1 MKYCNFYI
9 LAILLALNFTACS
22 DEDFYENFRLTD
34 GNSEMPI
41 SFSISMGEGDKATRA
56 NSYNTGSDNGEN
68 YDNTID
74 LDDVRIL
81 VYSAEDDAA
90 TTNID
95 EKGTFVCEAKIP
107 FKSKEPNYRYKF
119 SGGVE
124 NVNPSKLYSFV
135 ALCNTQDVLKV
146 NLDNIDFADYTLDGL
161 LDMLTYSGYTSTFTQ
176 QLIAGNALIPMWGVV
191 TLYPEDAE
199 ISVTQENLGADGASL
214 DNDKNKKLSGFSSDG
229 SIEIPV
235 QRALAK
241 VQIKLNTETAQYF
254 SLTTVKLN
262 NANQSG
268 TLAPEVGQR
277 YKTTTFP
284 TTEDVTI
291 SNTAIKGYYAKENR
305 YTENSQDYPKYMATN
320 NNSDNKLEVNIPT
333 SATRISEELTFA
345 KVGDTYIILIPEYRN
360 LKNDAASNLAANLED
375 EYAKMSLTFSPRTK
389 AGGVTELTSDDETY
403 TLHFA
408 NYTQS
413 PLQYFD
419 IVRNTLYDYTVSL
432 ETGGLEANVRVMP
445 WQYETMEY
453 ELSQNAVVMLT
464 SSANAVFNY
473 DLYRYSN
480 EVLYSADGNTENYAT
495 FTIKVKEPKGV
506 RWVAHLTDPYNFTF
520 TEESETYGF
529 GGDDDK
535 EYTITVK
542 PRGQFTKVLE
552 TDLYFTVETLIDA
565 TPQIAPVDAN
575 GKFVT
580 GNYGITNNSLHIAQV
595 STRTGS
601 SDDTVPFTVD
611 MSAWGSAVSSG
622 TALIANAK
630 AGYYSYS
637 GLTYPTGIETKTI
650 YKGTTNAMCNNGVVM
665 AAYNGTLYCMW
676 QSSANKEDTPDTH
689 IKYSTSTDDGINW
702 STPQNLTTPYG
713 YDKGYTS
720 SGGWLVADDRLI
732 AYVNTWTGDATITGN
747 PTDWNNLT
755 KPLYG
760 YTRYIDMSNTSV
772 ISDVTME
779 GGGQLT
785 AIFEQDPHV
794 ITLPDGT
801 KRIINAGHFQNIG
814 SYSNGLY
821 VNPIYADYTND
832 GITGWKQADFSFTE
846 SNGTQSREMEPSVF
860 RKANGDLVMIFRD
873 NMKINESGN
882 DGEKYTHRVRASV
895 SHDYGLT
902 WSTPVETNLYDSK
915 SKQCAGNLP
924 DGTAFI
930 VNNPVQSETR
940 SPLVIHLSKDGETF
954 NQSYLLRTGY
964 TQAVDPTGGIQDR
977 RVKTAGS
984 GYVYPKAMVH
994 GDYLYV
1000 SYSTNKED
1008 VEYTRIP
1015 LSSIQLNDPSAR

>member
-1 MKYCNFYI
+1 MKHWYIYI
-9 LAILLALNFTACS
+9 LATLLTFTVASCADDDMEFRLDAESNEVYVSVMLNIGGSGEMTRATIVAPGNSSPTLEMENGSFQESYIDPEDVELFVFDQNDKYVSNVNILWRTHMGNTTNADNPSAPTPYQCS
-22 DEDFYENFRLTD
+22 IHGSIEMENLTD
-34 GNSEMPI
+34 GNYHLVAVCNQKGKLQGTKGSLSE
-41 SFSISMGEGDKATRA
+41 K
-56 NSYNTGSDNGEN
+56 
-68 YDNTID
+68 
-74 LDDVRIL
+74 
-81 VYSAEDDAA
+81 
-90 TTNID
+90 TT
-95 EKGTFVCEAKIP
+95 
-107 FKSKEPNYRYKF
+107 
-119 SGGVE
+119 
-124 NVNPSKLYSFV
+124 
-135 ALCNTQDVLKV
+135 
-146 NLDNIDFADYTLDGL
+146 TLDEFISS
-161 LDMLTYSGYTSTFTQ
+161 LTYSGYEESFTRT
-176 QLIAGNALIPMWGVV
+176 LLTGHTGTADETNINAGNYKQDARIPMWGICTVRLAKGEATTAPMAVLRAMAKVRV
-191 TLYPEDAE
+191 TIGGEARTSGFTLNGCTLNIANQKGYLAAQKNGDTPQAY
-199 ISVTQENLGADGASL
+199 VTTTDNNGTADDSSDDIKTYTTAWNTDESASPANATPITIPSIVQENPIATTSTPLPFSKVTE
-214 DNDKNKKLSGFSSDG
+214 NDKDC
-229 SIEIPV
+229 
-235 QRALAK
+235 
-241 VQIKLNTETAQYF
+241 
-254 SLTTVKLN
+254 
-262 NANQSG
+262 
-268 TLAPEVGQR
+268 
-277 YKTTTFP
+277 
-284 TTEDVTI
+284 
-291 SNTAIKGYYAKENR
+291 
-305 YTENSQDYPKYMATN
+305 
-320 NNSDNKLEVNIPT
+320 
-333 SATRISEELTFA
+333 
-345 KVGDTYIILIPEYRN
+345 YIIYIPEYN
-360 LKNDAASNLAANLED
+360 HFEDNGEESVQNPATISLSITQNGHEVKDQDGNDYL
-375 EYAKMSLTFSPRTK
+375 
-389 AGGVTELTSDDETY
+389 
-403 TLHFA
+403 LHFA
-408 NYTQS
+408 DYSNNATPS
-413 PLQYFD
+413 EPEWD
-419 IVRNTLYDYTVSL
+419 IIRNDIYDYTITKII
-432 ETGGLEANVRVMP
+432 ETDGLEANVRVMP

-480 EVLYSADGNTENYAT
+480 EVLYSADGNMENYAT

-520 TEESETYGF
+520 TEDSETYGF

-611 MSAWGSAVSSG
+611 MSAWGTAVSSG
-622 TALIANAK
+622 TALIADAK

-977 RVKTAGS
+977 EETAGS